1 MHLGRGR
8 AQCCLT
14 ENRQA
19 FACLS
24 LPLQKQKF
32 GSKIQTV
39 RSSEHTLHTSDS
51 ARVSH
56 DWPARHRQ
64 RSGGFRIAR
73 YIPPRSVSLPARTFI
88 YFLGGA
94 EALRSAAQSC
104 RVPRGQG
111 AAPAQQAHTAPGGQQ
126 RCAQPGEP
134 PRPRSVPHHTRPPRA
149 QAPHLVRDLLRLA
162 GGGLGLGG
170 APAQHGSSA
179 ALRSDPLRS
188 DPPPAA
194 TPVAVL
200 SPGRTWQRE
209 EAGRGV
215 GSSQRAVGS
224 CIRVSLWNFLPPRRS
239 LCLAGV
245 YLTGAAPYLPGLAHS
260 ERLEISED
268 TCVQTN
274 LSWGPGWQPC
284 CPCKREHVLPDMQ
297 LGAVKFRFLPKN
309 VVWRSKPAGVSEH

>member
-1 MHLGRGR
+1 MRKLSVRPPKAAVSPEGR
-8 AQCCLT
+8 ARPQRNRLT
-14 ENRQA
+14 PHRA
-19 FACLS
+19 
-24 LPLQKQKF
+24 
-32 GSKIQTV
+32 GSSGV
-39 RSSEHTLHTSDS
+39 RSQESRLG
-51 ARVSH
+51 
-56 DWPARHRQ
+56 PAR
-64 RSGGFRIAR
+64 FRTTHALLGPKPLTSSAIFC
-73 YIPPRSVSLPARTFI
+73 VSLVAGWA
-88 YFLGGA
+88 L
-94 EALRSAAQSC
+94 EAPPHNMVAAQLS
-104 RVPRGQG
+104 
-111 AAPAQQAHTAPGGQQ
+111 API
-126 RCAQPGEP
+126 
-134 PRPRSVPHHTRPPRA
+134 
-149 QAPHLVRDLLRLA
+149 
-162 GGGLGLGG
+162 
-170 APAQHGSSA
+170 
-179 ALRSDPLRS
+179 RS

-274 LSWGPGWQPC
+274 LYWGPGWQPC
-284 CPCKREHVLPDMQ
+284 CPCKREPVLPDMQ